1 MTEACCPDPKMAFI
15 WRLGEDER
23 DVILE
28 VMNIQCTNCGM
39 AWALDT
45 HDDTR
50 CALLAQSQN
59 DRSFVLG
66 IRKDAGPPS

>member
-1 MTEACCPDPKMAFI
+1 
-15 WRLGEDER
+15 
-23 DVILE
+23 
-28 VMNIQCTNCGM
+28 M